1 MFHTDFQYCM
11 VDASL
16 LLYLFMC
23 LIMLVQ
29 KAPGKICVCGGGFC
43 HKHRGANFTMCIL
56 TCDA

>member
-1 MFHTDFQYCM
+1 MFHTDFQYRM

-29 KAPGKICVCGGGFC
+29 KAPGKISVCMAEAFVT
-43 HKHRGANFTMCIL
+43 NTEEQIL
-56 TCDA
+56 QCAF